1 MKRKILIKKFLLLV
15 MIMITNITFTTASQ
29 VEITKNKKINK
40 TKTVLENNSK
50 MDISYYSENEIRTEL
65 KKAGVN
71 SKSIEA
77 FIIANNNSI
86 KKNIDIEQVKKE
98 FLKAI
103 ELDNKNYLALDAI
116 GRITALYSKDNA
128 KNSYFEAIK
137 YFEKALKINPK
148 FENSY
153 KHLIWMYYNLSI
165 DEEDNKKLNDFL
177 EKRKVFSEQLI
188 KLFPE
193 KPEGYDS
200 LYGYYSDKEDY
211 DKAMTII
218 KKAIELYFKTKAKY
232 YYYELGDDIH
242 SSEYEYTNEH
252 SGNILEFHLLE
263 IYMDKGD
270 DKKTFDY
277 FFKLYEKKRKKPDT
291 YSGLKSDFAA
301 RIKDLN
307 EKYKNKDKKLYQ
319 ENLKR
324 FKALEVKLDND

>member
-116 GRITALYSKDNA
+116 GRIIVLYSKDNS

-148 FENSY
+148 FENAY

-165 DEEDNKKLNDFL
+165 DEEDNKKLNDSL
-177 EKRKVFSEQLI
+177 EKRKAFSEQLI

-324 FKALEVKLDND
+324 FKALGIKLDND